1 MEYHAPKGEN
11 WGQARERAIAYLSE
25 LKEGHHLV
33 YTHGGLM
40 CALAYHLGVKEVV
53 PNCSVVAV
61 ALHPSKREL

>member
-1 MEYHAPKGEN
+1 MEY
-11 WGQARERAIAYLSE
+11 LSG

-40 CALAYHLGVKEVV
+40 CALTYHLGVKEVV

-61 ALHPSKREL
+61 GLDGSKGEL